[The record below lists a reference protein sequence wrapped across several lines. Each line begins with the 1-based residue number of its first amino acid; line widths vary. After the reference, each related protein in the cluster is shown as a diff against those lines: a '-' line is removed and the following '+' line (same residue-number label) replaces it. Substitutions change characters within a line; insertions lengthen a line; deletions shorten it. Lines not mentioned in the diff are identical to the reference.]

1 MAWTLEQYAKKN
13 SSKDLEGT
21 QLDLLQ
27 CIVWAIA
34 TWNEMEQ
41 EIIHNAWRVPNI
53 LPQHWNAN
61 IQNLHDRV
69 KSRIDE
75 EVSKPQKLI
84 ASLIM
89 DTLKMV
95 DPLRNF
101 TLKIILTWL
110 MKTSQNMSIQQL
122 RLFIWYIVTDRV
134 AVEGLVASNDEH
146 FD

>member
-1 MAWTLEQYAKKN
+1 
-13 SSKDLEGT
+13 
-21 QLDLLQ
+21 
-27 CIVWAIA
+27 
-34 TWNEMEQ
+34 
-41 EIIHNAWRVPNI
+41 
-53 LPQHWNAN
+53 
-61 IQNLHDRV
+61 
-69 KSRIDE
+69 
-75 EVSKPQKLI
+75 
-84 ASLIM
+84 M